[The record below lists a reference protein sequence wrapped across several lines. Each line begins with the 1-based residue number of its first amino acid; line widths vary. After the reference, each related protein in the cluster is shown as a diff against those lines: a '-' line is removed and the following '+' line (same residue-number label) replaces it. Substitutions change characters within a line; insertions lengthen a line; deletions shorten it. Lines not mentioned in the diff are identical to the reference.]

1 VGFSRLPPGPPSGKI
16 HDMAGH
22 ILIVDDD
29 VIFRT
34 LAAELLTS
42 QGFDVFDEAAD
53 GLQALAAVAAR
64 CPDAILLDI
73 SLPGADGF
81 TLAPSLAAACPDAK
95 IVLISAGI
103 DHVPAEVLEA
113 CAANAFL
120 PKQELAVADLS
131 ALLAA

>member
-1 VGFSRLPPGPPSGKI
+1 MPPGPPSDKI
-16 HDMAGH
+16 QDMAGH

-34 LAAELLTS
+34 LAAELLAS
-42 QGFDVFDEAAD
+42 QGFDVLDEAAD
-53 GLQALAAVAAR
+53 GQQALVLMAGR

-81 TLAPSLAAACPDAK
+81 TLAPSLAAVCPDAK

-103 DHVPAEVLEA
+103 DDVPAEVLET
-113 CAANAFL
+113 CGANAFL
-120 PKQELAVADLS
+120 PKQELAIADLG
-131 ALLAA
+131 ALLGA

>member
-1 VGFSRLPPGPPSGKI
+1 
-16 HDMAGH
+16 MAGH

-34 LAAELLTS
+34 LAAELLVT
-42 QGFDVFDEAAD
+42 QGFNVFDEAAD
-53 GLQALAAVAAR
+53 GQQALVLVAGR
-64 CPDAILLDI
+64 
-73 SLPGADGF
+73 
-81 TLAPSLAAACPDAK
+81 CPDAK

-120 PKQELAVADLS
+120 PKQDLAVADLS
-131 ALLAA
+131 ALLTA

>member
-1 VGFSRLPPGPPSGKI
+1 LPPGPPSDKI
-16 HDMAGH
+16 QDMAGH

-34 LAAELLTS
+34 LAAELLAS
-42 QGFDVFDEAAD
+42 QGFDVLDEAAD
-53 GLQALAAVAAR
+53 GQQALVLMAGR

-81 TLAPSLAAACPDAK
+81 TLAPSLAAVCPDAK

-103 DHVPAEVLEA
+103 DDVPAEVLET
-113 CAANAFL
+113 CGANAFL
-120 PKQELAVADLS
+120 PKQELAIADLG
-131 ALLAA
+131 ALLGA

>member
-1 VGFSRLPPGPPSGKI
+1 DRI
-16 HDMAGH
+16 QDMAGH

-34 LAAELLTS
+34 LAAELLAS

-53 GLQALAAVAAR
+53 GQQALVLVAGR

-73 SLPGADGF
+73 SLPGGLDGF

-131 ALLAA
+131 ALLVT

>member
-1 VGFSRLPPGPPSGKI
+1 MPPGPPSDKI
-16 HDMAGH
+16 QDMAGH

-34 LAAELLTS
+34 LAAELLAS
-42 QGFDVFDEAAD
+42 QGFDVLDEAAD
-53 GLQALAAVAAR
+53 GPQALVLMAGR
-64 CPDAILLDI
+64 SPDAILLDI
-73 SLPGADGF
+73 SLPGGLDGF

-113 CAANAFL
+113 CAVNAFL

-131 ALLAA
+131 ALLVT

>member
-1 VGFSRLPPGPPSGKI
+1 MPPGPPSDRI

-34 LAAELLTS
+34 LAAELLAS
-42 QGFDVFDEAAD
+42 QGFDVLDEAAD
-53 GLQALAAVAAR
+53 GQQALVLMAGR

-81 TLAPSLAAACPDAK
+81 TLAPSLAAVCPDAK

-103 DHVPAEVLEA
+103 DDVPAEVLET
-113 CAANAFL
+113 CGANAFL
-120 PKQELAVADLS
+120 PKQELAIADLG
-131 ALLAA
+131 ALLGA

>member
-1 VGFSRLPPGPPSGKI
+1 LPPGPPSDKI
-16 HDMAGH
+16 QDMAGH

-34 LAAELLTS
+34 LAAELLAS
-42 QGFDVFDEAAD
+42 QGFDVLDEAAD
-53 GLQALAAVAAR
+53 GQQALVLMAGR

-81 TLAPSLAAACPDAK
+81 TLAPSLAAVCPDAK

-103 DHVPAEVLEA
+103 DDVPAEVLET
-113 CAANAFL
+113 CGANAFL
-120 PKQELAVADLS
+120 PKQELAIADLS
-131 ALLAA
+131 ALLGA